1 MTVECVGK
9 SAPRRHF
16 ERSDPRGA
24 RLIAGREIRSE
35 FDMMQDVAK
44 ADVDLSR
51 RHKSRQLSPWDGHK
65 V

>member
-35 FDMMQDVAK
+35 FDMMQDVEG
-44 ADVDLSR
+44 R
-51 RHKSRQLSPWDGHK
+51 RRP